1 MKAVFLREMASYFI
15 APAGYVYLAAFYCL
29 AGYEYSV
36 LILNGQA
43 EMSYEFTFLY
53 TVTLLLTPVLTMRL
67 MSEDRKQKTDQML
80 FAAPVS
86 LGGIVAGKYMA
97 AVVVFLMG
105 IGVTILHAFAIAP
118 FSEINWAIF
127 WGNLAGLSVMG
138 MAGIALCMFTSAHT
152 ESQIIAAIGGFAC
165 MLVVIS
171 LNSLA
176 AVVPFP
182 ALQELLYSISFYDR
196 YYNLTMGIFQFSDFM
211 LFFSFA
217 ALFFF
222 LTVHTLERRRWS
234 GQ

>member
-1 MKAVFLREMASYFI
+1 MRAVFLREMSSYFV

-36 LILNGQA
+36 MILGGQA

-86 LGGIVAGKYMA
+86 LGEIVAGKYFA
-97 AVVVFLMG
+97 AVAVFLMG
-105 IGVTILHAFAIAP
+105 IGVTILHALALSPYA
-118 FSEINWAIF
+118 EINWAIF
-127 WGNLAGLSVMG
+127 WGNLAGLALMG
-138 MAGIALCMFTSAHT
+138 LAGISLCMFISAQT
-152 ESQIIAAIGGFAC
+152 ESQIIAAIGGFAG

-176 AVVPFP
+176 AVVPFEP
-182 ALQELLYSISFYDR
+182 LQKLLYSISFYDR
-196 YYNLTMGIFQFSDFM
+196 YYNLTMGIFQLSD
-211 LFFSFA
+211 LVFFASFA

-222 LTVHTLERRRWS
+222 LTVRVLERRRWS

>member
-97 AVVVFLMG
+97 AVVVFLG
-105 IGVTILHAFAIAP
+105 NRSHNSSCFCSRTFFRNQLGDILGKSGRTFCNGNGGDCFVYVY
-118 FSEINWAIF
+118 FSPDGKPDYRCYRRICMYAGSHFPEF
-127 WGNLAGLSVMG
+127 SCCGSTVSCLAG
-138 MAGIALCMFTSAHT
+138 T
-152 ESQIIAAIGGFAC
+152 
-165 MLVVIS
+165 
-171 LNSLA
+171 
-176 AVVPFP
+176 
-182 ALQELLYSISFYDR
+182 ALQYFILRSLL
-196 YYNLTMGIFQFSDFM
+196 
-211 LFFSFA
+211 
-217 ALFFF
+217 
-222 LTVHTLERRRWS
+222 
-234 GQ
+234 

>member
-105 IGVTILHAFAIAP
+105 IGVTILHAFALAP
-118 FSEINWAIF
+118 FSEINW
-127 WGNLAGLSVMG
+127 
-138 MAGIALCMFTSAHT
+138 
-152 ESQIIAAIGGFAC
+152 
-165 MLVVIS
+165 
-171 LNSLA
+171 
-176 AVVPFP
+176 
-182 ALQELLYSISFYDR
+182 
-196 YYNLTMGIFQFSDFM
+196 TMGIFQFSDFM

-222 LTVHTLERRRWS
+222 LTVRTLERRRWS

>member
-53 TVTLLLTPVLTMRL
+53 TVTLLTPVLTMRL

-105 IGVTILHAFAIAP
+105 IGVTILHAFALAP

-127 WGNLAGLSVMG
+127 WGNFCNGNGGDCFVYVYFSPDGKPDYRCYRRICMYAGSHFPEFSCCGSTVSCLAG
-138 MAGIALCMFTSAHT
+138 T
-152 ESQIIAAIGGFAC
+152 
-165 MLVVIS
+165 
-171 LNSLA
+171 
-176 AVVPFP
+176 
-182 ALQELLYSISFYDR
+182 ALQYFILRSLL
-196 YYNLTMGIFQFSDFM
+196 
-211 LFFSFA
+211 
-217 ALFFF
+217 
-222 LTVHTLERRRWS
+222 
-234 GQ
+234 

>member
-1 MKAVFLREMASYFI
+1 MKAVFLRELTSYFI
-15 APAGYVYLAAFYCL
+15 APPGYVYLAAFYCL

-36 LILNGQA
+36 LILSGQA

-67 MSEDRKQKTDQML
+67 LSEDRKQKTDQML

-86 LGGIVAGKYMA
+86 LGEIVAGKYFSA
-97 AVVVFLMG
+97 ATVFLIG
-105 IGVTILHAFAIAP
+105 ISVTILHALILAP

-127 WGNLAGLSVMG
+127 WGNLVGLALMG
-138 MAGIALCMFTSAHT
+138 FAGIALCMFISAQT
-152 ESQIIAAIGGFAC
+152 ESQIIAAIGGFAG

-176 AVVPFP
+176 SVVPFEP
-182 ALQELLYSISFYDR
+182 IQELLYEISFYDR
-196 YYNLTMGIFQFSDFM
+196 YYNLTMGIFQLSDMVF
-211 LFFSFA
+211 FFSFA

-222 LTVHTLERRRWS
+222 LTVRVMERRRWI

>member
-1 MKAVFLREMASYFI
+1 
-15 APAGYVYLAAFYCL
+15 
-29 AGYEYSV
+29 
-36 LILNGQA
+36 
-43 EMSYEFTFLY
+43 
-53 TVTLLLTPVLTMRL
+53 
-67 MSEDRKQKTDQML
+67 
-80 FAAPVS
+80 
-86 LGGIVAGKYMA
+86 MA

-105 IGVTILHAFAIAP
+105 IGVTILHAFALAP

-138 MAGIALCMFTSAHT
+138 MAGIALCMFISAQT